1 MDLQGHIE
9 PMLDAPPPPNLRIVA
24 AYSAEDFSTLM
35 KTGKPIGDRELK
47 VMGGVSR
54 GRYSRFTDNEIKAVY
69 DYLAELAR
77 RPP

>member
-1 MDLQGHIE
+1 M
-9 PMLDAPPPPNLRIVA
+9 MDAPPPPDLRIVA

-47 VMGGVSR
+47 VMGGVAR
-54 GRYSRFTDNEIKAVY
+54 GRYSRFTDSEVKAVY

-77 RPP
+77 RGP